1 MTTANTTAPHRLYF
15 LDWLRIIAFG
25 LLVLYH
31 VGMYYVRWEFHV
43 KSPFAG
49 PGLEPW
55 MMLSSPWR
63 LCLLFIVSGA
73 ATSFMLARG
82 ASGALLRSRTR
93 RLLLPLACGMVL
105 IVPPQSYF
113 EVVQKYAYAG
123 SYLDFLGL
131 YFTGYKG
138 FCASAGHCLILPTWN
153 HLWFLPYLW
162 VYTLML
168 WLVLKLR
175 PNALDALAR
184 FAARALQGAWL
195 MLLPIAVII
204 AVRLVLYARFPTTH
218 AFFGDWFAH
227 AMYAGMFVT
236 GAVFARLAGIWT
248 RLADWRWPA
257 LLVAFA
263 CWVVGWVLMASLG
276 AQFPGPARLLMY
288 ASFQWAALV
297 AAIGFARHHLNA
309 DHRWRQQLTE
319 AVFPVYIFHQTW
331 IILLS
336 QALLPL
342 RWPPLFEGLVLIAA
356 TFVLSWASYEL
367 VRRVGVLRPWFGLGS
382 AASQRAPL
390 QRAITSV

>member
-1 MTTANTTAPHRLYF
+1 MKTVDLQRLYF

-25 LLVLYH
+25 LLVPYH
-31 VGMYYVRWEFHV
+31 VGMYYVRWDFHV

-93 RLLLPLACGMVL
+93 RLLLPLVCGMVL

-131 YFTGYKG
+131 YFSGYKG

-162 VYTLML
+162 VYTLVL
-168 WLVLKLR
+168 WSLLKLR

-184 FAARALQGAWL
+184 VANRALQGAWL
-195 MLLPIAVII
+195 ILLPIAAII
-204 AVRLVLYARFPTTH
+204 VVRLALYARFPTTH

-227 AMYAGMFVT
+227 AMYAGMFVA
-236 GAVFARLAGIWT
+236 GAVFARLPGIWT

-257 LLVAFA
+257 FLAAFA
-263 CWVVGWVLMASLG
+263 CWAGGWALMASLG
-276 AQFPGPARLLMY
+276 AQFPSPVRLVMY
-288 ASFQWAALV
+288 ASFQWTALV
-297 AAIGFARHHLNA
+297 AAIGFARRHLNA

-342 RWPPLFEGLVLIAA
+342 RWLPAVEGPVLTAA
-356 TFVLSWASYEL
+356 TFALSWASYEA
-367 VRRVGVLRPWFGLGS
+367 VRRVGWLRPWFGLSS
-382 AASQRAPL
+382 ASSQRSPPHL
-390 QRAITSV
+390 SIPTV